1 MEHTCKATFAA
12 VVTAGILFTLTA
24 VPSLTAQFV
33 SKRSVDV
40 TVTDPHGRTVAGL
53 AKDHFA
59 VTEGG
64 VQRTITAFSQLRAED
79 PKVVVHYLLEFESSA
94 AGASVQVVFNQPPG
108 LPHLT
113 VTWK

>member
-1 MEHTCKATFAA
+1 MTVSILCTL
-12 VVTAGILFTLTA
+12 AG
-24 VPSLTAQFV
+24 VSSLIAQVV

-40 TVTDPHGRTVAGL
+40 TVTDPYGRTVAGL
-53 AKDHFA
+53 EKDHFA

-64 VQRTITAFSQLRAED
+64 VRRMITAFSQLRDED
-79 PKVVVHYLLEFESSA
+79 PKVVVHYRLEFDSSA
-94 AGASVQVVFNQPPG
+94 SGASVEVVFTAPPG